1 MYFLYQKEK
10 NQEQEE
16 IVVFFV
22 LFVFRGRE
30 FIKDEFGFNHV
41 YYKT

>member
-1 MYFLYQKEK
+1 MYFLYQKE
-10 NQEQEE
+10 NHEQEE
-16 IVVFFV
+16 RVVFFV
-22 LFVFRGRE
+22 LFVLRVRE